1 MPSNMPTI
9 CIHHQDDQ
17 DHEDDDDD
25 GDDGDD
31 DDGDDVDGDG
41 VKCTL
46 ELLSLRLSLSA
57 PSKYILGSQDFP

>member
-1 MPSNMPTI
+1 MPTI

-17 DHEDDDDD
+17 DDHDDHDHDDHDDHDD
-25 GDDGDD
+25 GDDGD
-31 DDGDDVDGDG
+31 GD

-46 ELLSLRLSLSA
+46 ELLSVRVSLSA